1 MGELISFSE
10 RRNALGRGSVVPAR
24 IERDAQ
30 PSLRCVLV
38 GISRLGAC
46 ISAPAIALPGLF
58 VLKLPDTSRYVCE
71 VVWRKDHTVGVV
83 FLNIA
88 QLVAQTARATA
99 KLKRSCARASST
111 RKRTADEI
119 G

>member
-10 RRNALGRGSVVPAR
+10 RRNAQGLGCVVPAR

-46 ISAPAIALPGLF
+46 LSAPAIALPDLF
-58 VLKLPDTSRYVCE
+58 VLKLPDTSRYLCE
-71 VVWRKDHTVGVV
+71 VVWRKDHTVGVA
-83 FLNIA
+83 FLKID
-88 QLVAQTARATA
+88 QLLAQTARATA
-99 KLKRSCARASST
+99 KLKRSCARASIT
-111 RKRTADEI
+111 KRTADEI
-119 G
+119 A